1 MFTIYFFDTPIDHK
15 KKTNGKTSKINRK
28 YSCIKK
34 EINVQLHSFAYKTV
48 AGTIK
53 NYRVALKNL
62 PFSSVSIPM
71 AHNGSDSTSF
81 YTVKSC

>member
-1 MFTIYFFDTPIDHK
+1 M
-15 KKTNGKTSKINRK
+15 
-28 YSCIKK
+28 KK
-34 EINVQLHSFAYKTV
+34 EIIVQLHSFAYKTV